1 MFVILFLA
9 SFALALALSLFIAY
23 ISRDAIDSILRRF
36 VGDDAVRAGFEK
48 YIRFGIVVVGIMGG
62 TRVRALQEYIAASS
76 WNKTAL
82 EAALTQ
88 EVWVMEMYRTII
100 GTLEGLV
107 LLLLICILLA
117 FIVPAVNRMLK
128 GEPQKTSEGQKKS
141 PEHPVAPSR

>member
-1 MFVILFLA
+1 MFVLLFLA
-9 SFALALALSLFIAY
+9 SFVVSLALSLFIAY
-23 ISRDAIDSILRRF
+23 ISRDAVDSILRRF
-36 VGDDAVRAGFEK
+36 VADDAVRVGFEK
-48 YIRFGIVVVGIMGG
+48 YIRFGIVVVGIVGG
-62 TRVRALQEYIAASS
+62 TRVRALQEYIAAAS
-76 WNKTAL
+76 WNKAAL

-128 GEPQKTSEGQKKS
+128 GEPQRASEGQKK
-141 PEHPVAPSR
+141 PTERPAAPSR

>member
-1 MFVILFLA
+1 MFVLLFLA
-9 SFALALALSLFIAY
+9 SFVLALALSLVIAS

-36 VGDDAVRAGFEK
+36 VADDAVRAGFEK
-48 YIRFGIVVVGIMGG
+48 YIRFGIVVAGIVGG

-88 EVWVMEMYRTII
+88 EVWVMEMYRTIV

-117 FIVPAVNRMLK
+117 FVVPAVIRMLK
-128 GEPQKTSEGQKKS
+128 GEQQEAPKKS
-141 PEHPVAPSR
+141 PERPVTPSR